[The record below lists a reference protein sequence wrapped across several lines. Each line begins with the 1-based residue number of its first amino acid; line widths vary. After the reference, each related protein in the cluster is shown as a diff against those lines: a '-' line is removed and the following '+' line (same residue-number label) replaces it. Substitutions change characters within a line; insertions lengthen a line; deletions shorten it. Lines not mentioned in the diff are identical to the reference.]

1 MGNWSYQYD
10 DVGNLKKQTDAK
22 SGVIE
27 FTYDDLDRVTLKDY
41 KTDPTQTDVL
51 FTYDGSNDGDATN
64 PKGRLTGVTD
74 AAGGVKYGYDA
85 RGNMTRFI
93 RDYTFANKRF
103 EFSYTYNNLNR
114 PLTMTYPKQMN
125 GTSIG
130 TVAVTYTDSS
140 NKQTPFVQKVQG
152 DPTWPLANGNQ
163 VVQQG
168 TTYDAFGNLTQYVDG
183 SNMRAVMD
191 YDPLTGQV
199 KESTAFLSGGTPS
212 WFHQKYTYDAATQ
225 FITSV
230 QNPENLL
237 SSQFFTG
244 AGGGPGYDALGRL
257 RVSTA
262 FGVAGAPP
270 VEAVNTY
277 DAIGNILAKDVVTG
291 SDAISK
297 ILSYTDSTNF
307 ASPHA
312 VRKLN
317 TKDNSL
323 LRTYSYDANGN
334 MSTRIT
340 GASTRAFVWDQDNRL
355 VRVTENGGTLRNFTY
370 DYTGERVYALSI
382 GGPWQRQPLY
392 TPTRDFEWSSVNQ
405 AANVFVF
412 LGSVRLAVIGVG
424 FTPQDIPVGGWV
436 KLRQFGDA
444 AGTAALALWPFLLM
458 LLGLALLRWWT
469 DPRRASVPVLAR
481 RVAIGALVLLYLHA
495 TATLARAIPPPYAGS
510 IFQVLYYHAD
520 YKGSESIITGQ
531 NQTCQPSAWT
541 PAISMPSSTPYKCTR
556 RRTTRRAS
564 ASTTSNTTAGACTT
578 RSSGRP
584 GCAHRVGSLRPAAK
598 WRLERGA
605 SAPGCTGPLRG
616 LTRSSPCA
624 AAN

>member
-1 MGNWSYQYD
+1 M
-10 DVGNLKKQTDAK
+10 
-22 SGVIE
+22 
-27 FTYDDLDRVTLKDY
+27 
-41 KTDPTQTDVL
+41 
-51 FTYDGSNDGDATN
+51 
-64 PKGRLTGVTD
+64 
-74 AAGGVKYGYDA
+74 
-85 RGNMTRFI
+85 
-93 RDYTFANKRF
+93 
-103 EFSYTYNNLNR
+103 
-114 PLTMTYPKQMN
+114 
-125 GTSIG
+125 
-130 TVAVTYTDSS
+130 
-140 NKQTPFVQKVQG
+140 
-152 DPTWPLANGNQ
+152 
-163 VVQQG
+163 
-168 TTYDAFGNLTQYVDG
+168 
-183 SNMRAVMD
+183 
-191 YDPLTGQV
+191 
-199 KESTAFLSGGTPS
+199 
-212 WFHQKYTYDAATQ
+212 
-225 FITSV
+225 
-230 QNPENLL
+230 
-237 SSQFFTG
+237 
-244 AGGGPGYDALGRL
+244 
-257 RVSTA
+257 
-262 FGVAGAPP
+262 
-270 VEAVNTY
+270 NTY

-291 SDAISK
+291 GDAISK
-297 ILSYTDSTNF
+297 ILSYTDNTNF

-312 VRKLN
+312 VRSMA

-495 TATLARAIPPPYAGS
+495 TATPARAIPPPYDGS
-510 IFQVLYYHAD
+510 IFQVLYYHAG

-541 PAISMPSSTPYKCTR
+541 PAISMPSSTTYKCTR